1 MKIDE
6 QTAVVDNDFTNHLAE
21 AHLDD
26 DQLVELLH
34 TIFSDLDLL
43 VAIHPLVYQYELRQD
58 LPRIRLLF
66 DRGVVAKAEFADIH
80 RSIRMMTARKPIIR
94 IWWKICTG
102 PSAAMR
108 FQPPFPMS
116 RSLPAG

>member
-43 VAIHPLVYQYELRQD
+43 FTNMSFVRICLGSDCCLTGVSWQRQS
-58 LPRIRLLF
+58 LPT
-66 DRGVVAKAEFADIH
+66 
-80 RSIRMMTARKPIIR
+80 SIRMMTARKPIIR

-108 FQPPFPMS
+108 FQPPFPVS

>member
-80 RSIRMMTARKPIIR
+80 QNDDGKKAYYTYLVENLYRAISGDALPASLS
-94 IWWKICTG
+94 G
-102 PSAAMR
+102 
-108 FQPPFPMS
+108 S